1 MDFLD
6 FLISLYISYFPFF
19 FFAML
24 SIDPESRRL
33 LRLLISVWRIRF
45 EAKRNKETSLVG
57 WKGCNAH
64 GTLGRSRRPTSLSLS
79 LSLTLSQ
86 VKVLCNRNAFNSIA
100 SLNVN
105 YNIMTVLWVAMN
117 NYHLINC
124 DKPQGAFF
132 TTTISGVRSSTG
144 RRGEE
149 GYVHVPVRCRRS

>member
-1 MDFLD
+1 
-6 FLISLYISYFPFF
+6 
-19 FFAML
+19 ML

-64 GTLGRSRRPTSLSLS
+64 GTLGRSQRPTSLSLS

-100 SLNVN
+100 GLNVN

-132 TTTISGVRSSTG
+132 TTTISGVRSSS
-144 RRGEE
+144 RG
-149 GYVHVPVRCRRS
+149 GGSATFTFLSDVGALDLRFNTAVDDDDDDDDD

>member
-1 MDFLD
+1 
-6 FLISLYISYFPFF
+6 
-19 FFAML
+19 ML
-24 SIDPESRRL
+24 SIDPENRRL

-45 EAKRNKETSLVG
+45 EVERNKETSLVG

-79 LSLTLSQ
+79 LTLSLSQ

-100 SLNVN
+100 GLNVN

-132 TTTISGVRSSTG
+132 TTTYYYI
-144 RRGEE
+144 RGTKQ
-149 GYVHVPVRCRRS
+149 